1 MVNLRLS
8 GGADNA
14 IEIFSIGGAMSSSII
29 TDDML
34 NNLFDKIIKL
44 EVLNE
49 KEEYRCIYV
58 YNNGN
63 TDLRNL
69 IVKKKT
75 IPAFTKIA
83 LGVEHTDIAQIIT
96 NEGNIPSDVVFYD
109 VESYVYLKI
118 PLGVLPSGEGKPL
131 WIRRSTSQGVNLG
144 EFEISFDWDEISY
157 TSGEDFYDR
166 GSFSENLKIKTL
178 SGDTLMGTFI
188 IGEGIVR

>member
-75 IPAFTKIA
+75 IPAFTKNCPRCRA
-83 LGVEHTDIAQIIT
+83 
-96 NEGNIPSDVVFYD
+96 Y
-109 VESYVYLKI
+109 
-118 PLGVLPSGEGKPL
+118 
-131 WIRRSTSQGVNLG
+131 
-144 EFEISFDWDEISY
+144 
-157 TSGEDFYDR
+157 
-166 GSFSENLKIKTL
+166 
-178 SGDTLMGTFI
+178 
-188 IGEGIVR
+188 